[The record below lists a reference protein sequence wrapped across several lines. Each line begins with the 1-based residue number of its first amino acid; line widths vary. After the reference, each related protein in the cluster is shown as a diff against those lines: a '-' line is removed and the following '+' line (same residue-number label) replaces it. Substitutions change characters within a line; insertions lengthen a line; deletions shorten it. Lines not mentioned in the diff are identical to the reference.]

1 MLILLFSFA
10 IKIILAFSVR
20 EEIRSDSLDYYQL
33 AQSIDKTG
41 EYTFEGKTTARNI
54 PGYPFFIAMIFKIF
68 GENILYVKVIQSIIE
83 IVTCLFFFL
92 LCLKFLD
99 IKYSLIT
106 LAIFAFFP
114 SNVLYS
120 QTILSEPLFNF
131 FEILLLYLCLRSGTL
146 NTGKIFLL
154 GLLWGAAIMVRSS
167 FALSVLII
175 PLFIFFHQRKL
186 FEGYVKNRLNKSIK
200 YSVLFLI
207 GVFIVVFPWMLRN
220 KIELGGFSL
229 ATQAGFTFWG
239 GSNPNATG
247 TWYYQIEESNPLFN
261 EQDEVKKDREFW
273 RQGIDY
279 AIHNPHKFLIVG
291 VKKIGYLFSSERM
304 ILIYFMPDENKART
318 STEVYKSIN
327 PLYVVLVN
335 LPYFA
340 VMLLGIWGLLALKKN
355 NFLVWSFVLS
365 WILMFFLFVALSRY
379 HYVLIPFFILGTG
392 NVFYLSKNIFKNLDL
407 KRKTIGAVFCLFVI
421 GVWVSEFYLLYK

>member
-10 IKIILAFSVR
+10 IKIILAFTVR

-33 AQSIDKTG
+33 AQSIEKTG
-41 EYTFEGKTTARNI
+41 EYTFEGQTTARNI
-54 PGYPFFIAMIFKIF
+54 PGYPFFIAMIFKVF
-68 GENILYVKVIQSIIE
+68 GDNILYVKLIQSIIE
-83 IVTCLFFFL
+83 IFTCLFFFL
-92 LCLKFLD
+92 LCLKFFD

-131 FEILLLYLCLRSGTL
+131 FEILLLYLCLRNKTL
-146 NTGKIFLL
+146 NTSKIILL
-154 GLLWGAAIMVRSS
+154 GLLWGCAIMIRSS
-167 FALSVLII
+167 FALSIFIV

-200 YSVLFLI
+200 YSFFFLI
-207 GVFIVVFPWMLRN
+207 GIFIVVFPWMLRN
-220 KIELGGFSL
+220 KIELGGFTL

-261 EQDEVKKDREFW
+261 EPDEIKKDREFF

-291 VKKIGYLFSSERM
+291 IKKIGYLFSSERM
-304 ILIYFMPDENKART
+304 ILLYFMPDEGKART

-327 PLYVVLVN
+327 PLYITLVN

-355 NFLVWSFVLS
+355 NFLIWSFILS
-365 WILMFFLFVALSRY
+365 WMLMFFLFVALSRY

-392 NVFYLSKNIFKNLDL
+392 NVFYLGKNLFKNLDL
-407 KRKTIGAVFCLFVI
+407 KRKIIGIVFCLFVI
-421 GVWVSEFYLLYK
+421 GVWASEFYLLYK

>member
-10 IKIILAFSVR
+10 VKIILAFTVR

-33 AQSIDKTG
+33 AQSINNTG

-54 PGYPFFIAMIFKIF
+54 PGYPFFIAMIFKVF
-68 GENILYVKVIQSIIE
+68 GENILCVKFIQSIIE
-83 IVTCLFFFL
+83 IFTCLLFFL

-99 IKYSLIT
+99 TKYSLIT

-120 QTILSEPLFNF
+120 QTLLSEPLFNF

-146 NTGKIFLL
+146 NTGKIILL
-154 GLLWGAAIMVRSS
+154 GLLWGAAIMIRSS
-167 FALSVLII
+167 FALSVFIV

-186 FEGYVKNRLNKSIK
+186 FEGYAKNRLNKSIK
-200 YSVLFLI
+200 YSVLFLV
-207 GVFIVVFPWMLRN
+207 GVFIFVFPWMLRN

-261 EQDEVKKDREFW
+261 EQDEIKKDREFW

-304 ILIYFMPDENKART
+304 ILLYFMPDENKART

-327 PLYVVLVN
+327 PLYVALVN

-340 VMLLGIWGLLALKKN
+340 VMLFGIWGLLTLKKN
-355 NFLVWSFVLS
+355 NFLIWSFILS
-365 WILMFFLFVALSRY
+365 WMLMFFLFVALSRY

-392 NVFYLSKNIFKNLDL
+392 NALYLGKNLFKNLDI
-407 KRKTIGAVFCLFVI
+407 KRKIIGIAFCLFVI
-421 GVWVSEFYLLYK
+421 GVWISEFYLLYK

>member
-10 IKIILAFSVR
+10 IKILLAFTMR
-20 EEIRSDSLDYYQL
+20 EEIRSDSLDYYHL

-54 PGYPFFIAMIFKIF
+54 PGYPFFIAMIFKVF
-68 GENILYVKVIQSIIE
+68 GDNILYVKLIQSIIE
-83 IVTCLFFFL
+83 IFTCLVFLL
-92 LCLKFLD
+92 LCLKFFD
-99 IKYSLIT
+99 VKYSLIT
-106 LAIFAFFP
+106 LTIFAFFP
-114 SNVLYS
+114 SNILYS

-421 GVWVSEFYLLYK
+421 GVWVSEFYLLYR